1 MAADES
7 YQKRQQLILFTSKPS
22 IAIRKSRLA
31 TLVQHNVERAIH
43 FARRRKERERERER
57 IEGTKEVEKGRE
69 VSWCVCKSPTVN
81 RYVKMKAT
89 NVNHTLDVSLTMCIL
104 SLSSVIM
111 SIIFLSIFLFF
122 AFFVCSLSHFVFFF
136 RQQLADGVKLFCNNS
151 FAFFHR

>member
-31 TLVQHNVERAIH
+31 TLVQHNVERAYTLLGGG
-43 FARRRKERERERER
+43 KRERERER